1 MINDGDN
8 KLKLFYME
16 KGDLHTVEELKLVYV
31 KLKSYV
37 KSAQAFINDVSTEK
51 ERSKIIE

>member
-1 MINDGDN
+1 
-8 KLKLFYME
+8 ME
-16 KGDLHTVEELKLVYV
+16 KGDLHTVEELKLMYV

-37 KSAQAFINDVSTEK
+37 KSAQAFINDVNTEK